1 LRCAKRIGVKRVAS
15 IFLAACLF
23 ATPALARSPV
33 PVGTFVAGA
42 NDGITDVPGVL
53 VNHVTKILGSGA
65 LVPGVGPVRTG
76 ATAIVPNAEVW
87 NRRPA
92 AATFDL
98 NGNGEFTGSHWID
111 EAGFL
116 ETPIVLTNT
125 LNVGRVDDGVV
136 SWMIKRWPAIGVRDD
151 VPLPAVGECDDQG
164 LNDIQGRHVSESD
177 VVTMLDGA
185 HGGDFPRGAVGAG
198 TGMRAFGFKAGIGS
212 SSRVLPKTLG
222 GYTVGVLVNAN
233 TGSREELTI
242 GGVHVGHALAH
253 ELLPTLP
260 KRAAYIA
267 PTRGRASDGS
277 ILIVIATDAPLDAI
291 HLRDVAKRA
300 AIGLGRTGATS
311 HVSSGDLFLAFSTT
325 HVYPREG
332 TTVQPPLEDDESRID
347 ALYAATADAV
357 ESAIDDALFSAVTT
371 TGANGLTFFALPYAR
386 VVPLLGRAP

>member
-1 LRCAKRIGVKRVAS
+1 
-15 IFLAACLF
+15 
-23 ATPALARSPV
+23 
-33 PVGTFVAGA
+33 VGTFVAGA

-136 SWMIKRWPAIGVRDD
+136 SWMIKRLPAIGVRDD

-185 HGGDFPRGAVGAG
+185 HGGDFPRGAVGGG

-277 ILIVIATDAPLDAI
+277 ILIVIATDAPLDAM

>member
-1 LRCAKRIGVKRVAS
+1 MRYANRSEVKRVALVL
-15 IFLAACLF
+15 LAACFF
-23 ATPALARSPV
+23 AAPAFARSPV

-53 VNHVTKILGSGA
+53 VNHVTKISGSGP

-98 NGNGEFTGSHWID
+98 NGNGELTGSHWID

-116 ETPIVLTNT
+116 ETPIVLTDT

-136 SWMIKRWPAIGVRDD
+136 SWMIKRWPTIGVRDD

-185 HGGDFPRGAVGAG
+185 HGGDFPRGAVGGG

-212 SSRVLPKTLG
+212 SSRVLPKSLG

-242 GGVHVGHALAH
+242 GGVHVGRALAH
-253 ELLPTLP
+253 ELLPALS
-260 KRAAYIA
+260 KQAAYIA

-277 ILIVIATDAPLDAI
+277 ILIVIATDAPLDALR
-291 HLRDVAKRA
+291 LRDVAKRA
-300 AIGLGRTGATS
+300 AIGLARTGATS

-325 HVYPREG
+325 HLYPREG
-332 TTVQPPLEDDESRID
+332 TLAQPALEADESRID

-386 VVPLLGRAP
+386 IALLLKP